1 MKRLRDGSKDDL
13 RRSMKTTHVILRTTT
28 LAATRDPFLGPLAG
42 TTAEESLATGVSVE
56 VEDIDTDEIPALR
69 ASAEVVAVA
78 RAIPMQL
85 ITPAEVQDAAQPAA
99 DTVTWGVKAVGAETS
114 PFSGDGIVVAVLDTG
129 IDGSHPAFEG
139 VDIVQEDFTGEGNG
153 DQNGHGTHCAGTTGS
168 SRAHRATRSPGP
180 SYGPW
185 TTART

>member
-28 LAATRDPFLGPLAG
+28 LAATRDPFLGPLAA

-168 SRAHRATRSPGP
+168 S
-180 SYGPW
+180 
-185 TTART
+185 